1 MAGND
6 QGAKNKLRFL
16 ATANA
21 GSLNST
27 NIPPDPLIPD
37 PFLTKAEYPSAVSQ
51 SKRGFIL
58 ELEPVAFNVFN

>member
-6 QGAKNKLRFL
+6 QGVKNKLQLL

-21 GSLNST
+21 SSLNST
-27 NIPPDPLIPD
+27 NIPPDPFIPD
-37 PFLTKAEYPSAVSQ
+37 PFLTKAEYLSAVSQ

-58 ELEPVAFNVFN
+58 ELELMAFHVFN